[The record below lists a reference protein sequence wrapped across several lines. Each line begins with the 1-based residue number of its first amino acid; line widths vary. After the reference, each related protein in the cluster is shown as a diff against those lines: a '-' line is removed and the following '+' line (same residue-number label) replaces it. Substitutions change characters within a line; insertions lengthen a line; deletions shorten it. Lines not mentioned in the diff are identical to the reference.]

1 MKKTTT
7 KTLSISTIKI
17 LHNIYSDMAMNKRGR
32 AVTKIMTLE
41 KVSYREAIMLVD
53 SYLGL

>member
-1 MKKTTT
+1 
-7 KTLSISTIKI
+7 
-17 LHNIYSDMAMNKRGR
+17 MAMNKRGR